1 MPRILE
7 FGMYKDRPLDSVP
20 TPYLCRILTFPNIRR
35 HPDFIADV
43 FGVLTGR
50 LLADPDAVVRE
61 FLEPPPADAI
71 ANAREKRAEAKRA
84 MLAKLLARR
93 ERDEKALQSMRNSAI
108 EHLRRTPGGV
118 AILKKRGLL

>member
-7 FGMYKDRPLDSVP
+7 FGMYKDRPMSVVP

-35 HPDFIADV
+35 HPDFITDV
-43 FGVLTGR
+43 LDVLFAR
-50 LLADPDAVVRE
+50 LLADPGAAAAE
-61 FLEPPPADAI
+61 FLQPVPLDAI
-71 ANAREKRAEAKRA
+71 AKAKAKRAEAKRA
-84 MLAKLLARR
+84 MLAKMLAQR
-93 ERDEKALQSMRNSAI
+93 ERDEKALESMRSGAI